1 MQENLN
7 YIILAK
13 ISSLRYLKDIQ
24 AGKLYMNNLK
34 FYVDLEKNSGKQG
47 IGDILEET
55 SKVIKVFRKRLSGL
69 MNAISLGI
77 KAEAIKTIATSIAI
91 LEASLINIKK
101 HKLFI
106 EIDGEEKK
114 EIPIGPPP
122 GIIYDTNAL
131 YHPVFCLMIK
141 EIDLQ
146 NVDINQWQGNFQISE
161 EEVEDFADNT
171 NEVGALVIFDVHEF
185 LNRIKLATNAM
196 NIEARIGRVKY
207 RDKRLPELSDRGLV
221 LDDTFTKDL
230 RFKKQ
235 SEFRIE
241 LLVHQDAHMILD
253 IGSIHDIS
261 YIIEGDKIT
270 SKTRINFQMD
280 SNLI

>member
-47 IGDILEET
+47 IGDL
-55 SKVIKVFRKRLSGL
+55 
-69 MNAISLGI
+69 
-77 KAEAIKTIATSIAI
+77 
-91 LEASLINIKK
+91 LEASLINIKR

-171 NEVGALVIFDVHEF
+171 NEVGALVIFDVLEF

-196 NIEARIGRVKY
+196 NIEANIGRVRY
-207 RDKRLPELSDRGLV
+207 RDKRLPELSDQGLV
-221 LDDTFTKDL
+221 LDNTFTKDL

-270 SKTRINFQMD
+270 SATRINFQMD
-280 SNLI
+280 SDLNY